1 MRVRH
6 LLVGFA
12 IATSTVTL
20 SATQASANYLTDCE
34 VSTTETSAYV
44 RCYGVKKAK
53 GKDKLFIVMKGI
65 CENGQGDQVEK
76 TGKITKV
83 MGQSAIYCITDGDWR
98 LVDFWW
104 ERRTKR

>member
-12 IATSTVTL
+12 IATSAVTL
-20 SATQASANYLTDCE
+20 SATQASANYLTECE

-53 GKDKLFIVMKGI
+53 GKNKLYIVMKGI
-65 CENGQGDQVEK
+65 CTNGTDRIEK
-76 TGKITKV
+76 TGKASKAL
-83 MGQSAIYCITDGDWR
+83 GKSGIYCVTDGEWW
-98 LVDFWW
+98 LEDFWIELRT
-104 ERRTKR
+104 ER